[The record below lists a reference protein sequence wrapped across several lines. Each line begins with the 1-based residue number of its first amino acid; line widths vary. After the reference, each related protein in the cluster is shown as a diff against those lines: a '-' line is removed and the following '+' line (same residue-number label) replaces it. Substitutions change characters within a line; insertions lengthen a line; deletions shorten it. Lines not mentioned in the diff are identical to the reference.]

1 MKNPTPFPY
10 RASELTNQRLT
21 DLIQTV
27 YPDVTVGGYTVISE
41 KSFAAATEEVS
52 TAGRIELQLQYEG
65 DNTHDLVEQ
74 VVVKV
79 SRPDLG
85 ALPLYENEVAFYTR
99 LRPELEIQTPQ
110 CLGGE
115 HDDSTGQFGLA
126 LEDLNQHQALFP
138 DVTTPLTPDAIKS
151 LLNTLALLHARYWN
165 TPRFETDLSW
175 IQPHTHGSLY
185 SLFNDPNAV
194 PALIR
199 HEIDNNQFK
208 RELVERAGQ
217 TADGLYHEFRKLQ
230 QHQAGLPQTV
240 CHGDT
245 HIGNTY
251 LLPDNAGATNRG
263 GLIDWQLM
271 SRGYCMHDV
280 TYLLITGLSVK
291 QRRENQQDLLRYYL
305 EQLAANGV
313 KQRPEFDEIWLEY
326 RRAAVWGVYIGWLTT
341 PIENYG
347 WDITVNNHIR
357 LLTAYDDLD
366 TKAAIAE
373 LPEVAGFSLKS

>member
-1 MKNPTPFPY
+1 MKTATPFPY

-21 DLIQTV
+21 ELVQSAHPGV
-27 YPDVTVGGYTVISE
+27 AVTGYQVISE
-41 KSFAAATEEVS
+41 KSFSAATEEVS
-52 TAGRIELQLQYEG
+52 TAGRIELQLEYSGADTSGLAE
-65 DNTHDLVEQ
+65 HVI
-74 VVVKV
+74 VKV

-85 ALPLYENEVAFYTR
+85 ALPLYENEVAFYMR
-99 LRPELEIQTPQ
+99 LRTELAIETPQ
-110 CLGGE
+110 CLGGV
-115 HDDSTGQFGLA
+115 HDVASGQFGLA
-126 LEDLNQHQALFP
+126 LENLERRAVLFP
-138 DVTTPLTPDAIKS
+138 NVTTPLAVDDIRS
-151 LLNTLALLHARYWN
+151 LLDTLAALHARYWN
-165 TPRFETDLSW
+165 SPRFDTDLSW
-175 IQPHTHGSLY
+175 IQPHTRGSLY
-185 SLFNDPNAV
+185 NLFNDPNAV

-199 HEIDNNQFK
+199 HEVDCNQFK
-208 RELVERAGQ
+208 RELVEGAGQ

-251 LLPDNAGATNRG
+251 LLPADADTADRG

-291 QRRENQQDLLRYYL
+291 QRRENQQELLQYYL
-305 EQLAANGV
+305 EQLAVNGV
-313 KQRPEFDEIWLEY
+313 TQRPGFDETWLEY

-357 LLTAYDDLD
+357 LLTAYRDLD
-366 TKAAIAE
+366 TRAAIAE
-373 LPEVAGFSLKS
+373 LPEAADFS

>member
-1 MKNPTPFPY
+1 MKSATPFPY

-21 DLIQTV
+21 ELIQTV
-27 YPDVTVGGYTVISE
+27 HADVIVSGYKVIGE

-52 TAGRIELQLQYEG
+52 TAGRIELKLQYEG
-65 DNTHDLVEQ
+65 DSTDHLSEQ

-99 LRPELEIQTPQ
+99 LRPELNIETPR

-115 HDDSTGQFGLA
+115 HDNTTGQFGLA
-126 LEDLNQHQALFP
+126 LENLQQRQVLFP
-138 DVTTPLTPDAIKS
+138 NVTTPLSLDAVRS
-151 LLNTLALLHARYWN
+151 LLDTLSGLHARYWN
-165 TPRFETDLSW
+165 SPRFETDLSW
-175 IQPHTHGSLY
+175 IQPHTRGSLY
-185 SLFNDPNAV
+185 NMFNDPNGV

-199 HEIDNNQFK
+199 HEIESNQFK
-208 RELVERAGQ
+208 RELVERVGQ
-217 TADGLYHEFRKLQ
+217 TANGLYHEFRKLQ
-230 QHQAGLPQTV
+230 KHQAGLPQTV

-251 LLPDNAGATNRG
+251 LLPDDAGFGDKG

-280 TYLLITGLSVK
+280 TYLLVTGLSVK
-291 QRRENQQDLLRYYL
+291 QRRENEGDLLRYYL
-305 EQLAANGV
+305 KRLADNGV
-313 KQRPEFDEIWLEY
+313 EQEPTFEAAWLEY
-326 RRAAVWGVYIGWLTT
+326 RRAAVWGVFIGWLTT

-347 WDITVNNHIR
+347 WEITVNNHIR
-357 LLTAYDDLD
+357 LLTAYEDLD

-373 LPEVAGFSLKS
+373 LPEVAPFSRNL